1 MIRSTE
7 GPCSNRKPTRTG
19 VLSLTLLAMLASLGI
34 AVGAPA
40 AATGAPPAEPKANL
54 PQLEEEVMCPVCGT
68 LLGLSQ
74 APAAER
80 QRAFMRRLIRQGRDS
95 DQIKAA
101 LVDEYGPQVLA
112 LPEDER
118 TDVFVYLVPLVGL
131 VGSALLVLL
140 AAVSWRRKSSRELPE
155 VDRPSGKAAER
166 LERDLDSFGQ

>member
-1 MIRSTE
+1 M
-7 GPCSNRKPTRTG
+7 
-19 VLSLTLLAMLASLGI
+19 TLLPEGRSYRRTPIRTAVLVVSLLASLGI
-34 AVGAPA
+34 ATGTPA
-40 AATGAPPAEPKANL
+40 AATETPPVEPKANL

-80 QRAFMRRLIRQGRDS
+80 QRAFMRRLIRQGQDS
-95 DQIKAA
+95 EQIKAA

-131 VGSALLVLL
+131 VGGALLVLL
-140 AAVSWRRKSSRELPE
+140 AAVTWRRKSGKELPE
-155 VDRPSGKAAER
+155 VDRPSGEAAER
-166 LERDLDSFGQ
+166 LERDLDRFGQ

>member
-1 MIRSTE
+1 MIPAAGRPYP
-7 GPCSNRKPTRTG
+7 GRALAR
-19 VLSLTLLAMLASLGI
+19 VLLITLLAALGI
-34 AVGAPA
+34 ASGA
-40 AATGAPPAEPKANL
+40 AAAQTGTPPPEPKANL

-80 QRAFMRRLIRQGRDS
+80 QRAFIRQLIRQGRDS

-112 LPEDER
+112 LPEDDR

-131 VGSALLVLL
+131 VGGALLVLL
-140 AAVSWRRKSSRELPE
+140 AAVTWRRKSGRELPE
-155 VDRPSGKAAER
+155 VDRPSGEAAER

>member
-1 MIRSTE
+1 MVRPTT
-7 GPCSNRKPTRTG
+7 GPYSSRKPARIG
-19 VLSLTLLAMLASLGI
+19 VLPLPLLALLASLGI
-34 AVGAPA
+34 AAGAPA
-40 AATGAPPAEPKANL
+40 AEPASPPAQPKANL

-80 QRAFMRRLIRQGRDS
+80 QRAFIRRLIRKGRDS

-112 LPEDER
+112 LPEDDR

-155 VDRPSGKAAER
+155 VDRPSGEAAER